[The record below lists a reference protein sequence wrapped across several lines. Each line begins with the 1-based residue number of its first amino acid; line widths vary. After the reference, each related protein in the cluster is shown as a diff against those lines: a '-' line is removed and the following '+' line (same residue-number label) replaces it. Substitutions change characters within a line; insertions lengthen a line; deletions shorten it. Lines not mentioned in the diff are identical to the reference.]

1 MTFGSAM
8 SGAFPWHWHD
18 GGMREATEPD
28 FDGISLEALRRRQS
42 AKWRAY
48 PDDVLPAWVAEMDFA
63 LAAPVKQALLAAVGL
78 DDCGYAYPDP
88 RLDEAFA
95 GFAQRRW
102 AWQVDPGR
110 VRLAPDVMVGIA
122 EVLGALTEPGDRVVV
137 NTPVY
142 PPFFATIAQIGR
154 RVAEAPLAR
163 GPGGFEL
170 DLDAVERALAAGARA
185 WLLCNPHNPTGRVL
199 GRDEL
204 EAVVELAARHDAVVV
219 ADEIHAPL
227 TLPGAR
233 HVPLL
238 SLGDEAAARAVAL
251 TSASKAWNL
260 AGLKCA
266 LAVAGCSAMQA
277 RLKAMPDDLH
287 YRCGLLGLLGSTA
300 AFQQGEPWLEA
311 LLGYLDRNRRLLA
324 GLLAERLPAVGY
336 VPPEASYLAWLDCT
350 ALGLGPDPAAVLLRR
365 GRVALSRGLDFG
377 RQGAGFVRLNTGTS
391 AALLTEAVERMVKG
405 AERSDRER

>member
-8 SGAFPWHWHD
+8 SGAFPWRWHD

-110 VRLAPDVMVGIA
+110 VRL
-122 EVLGALTEPGDRVVV
+122 
-137 NTPVY
+137 
-142 PPFFATIAQIGR
+142 
-154 RVAEAPLAR
+154 
-163 GPGGFEL
+163 
-170 DLDAVERALAAGARA
+170 
-185 WLLCNPHNPTGRVL
+185 
-199 GRDEL
+199 GRDVL

-266 LAVAGCSAMQA
+266 LAVASWPAMQA

-405 AERSDRER
+405 AERSGRER

>member
-1 MTFGSAM
+1 
-8 SGAFPWHWHD
+8 
-18 GGMREATEPD
+18 MREATGLD

-63 LAAPVKQALLAAVGL
+63 LAAPVKQALLATVGL
-78 DDCGYAYPDP
+78 DDCGYAWRDP
-88 RLDEAFA
+88 RLGEAFA

-102 AWQVDPGR
+102 SWRVDPGR
-110 VRLAPDVMVGIA
+110 VGLVPDVMMGIA
-122 EVLGALTEPGDRVVV
+122 EVLGVLTEPGDAVVV
-137 NTPVY
+137 NTPAY
-142 PPFFATIAQIGR
+142 PPFFATIAQVGR
-154 RVAEAPLAR
+154 RVVEAPLAR
-163 GPGGFEL
+163 GRGGFEL
-170 DLDAVERALAAGARA
+170 DLEAVERALAAGARA

-199 GRDEL
+199 GRGEL

-287 YRCGLLGLLGSTA
+287 YRCGLLGLLG
-300 AFQQGEPWLEA
+300 
-311 LLGYLDRNRRLLA
+311 YLDRNRRLLA

-350 ALGLGPDPAAVLLRR
+350 ALGPGPDPAAVLLRR

-405 AERSDRER
+405 AERSGRER

>member
-8 SGAFPWHWHD
+8 SGAFPWRWHD

-110 VRLAPDVMVGIA
+110 VRLVPDVMVGIA

-142 PPFFATIAQIGR
+142 PPFFSTIAQIGR
-154 RVAEAPLAR
+154 RAARPVAVAR
-163 GPGGFEL
+163 RRGGRTCRGTHLRVEGVEPRRTEMRPGG
-170 DLDAVERALAAGARA
+170 R
-185 WLLCNPHNPTGRVL
+185 
-199 GRDEL
+199 
-204 EAVVELAARHDAVVV
+204 
-219 ADEIHAPL
+219 
-227 TLPGAR
+227 
-233 HVPLL
+233 
-238 SLGDEAAARAVAL
+238 
-251 TSASKAWNL
+251 
-260 AGLKCA
+260 
-266 LAVAGCSAMQA
+266 
-277 RLKAMPDDLH
+277 
-287 YRCGLLGLLGSTA
+287 GLLGDAGAPEGHAGRPPLSLRA
-300 AFQQGEPWLEA
+300 ARPA
-311 LLGYLDRNRRLLA
+311 RLD
-324 GLLAERLPAVGY
+324 GRLPAG
-336 VPPEASYLAWLDCT
+336 
-350 ALGLGPDPAAVLLRR
+350 
-365 GRVALSRGLDFG
+365 
-377 RQGAGFVRLNTGTS
+377 
-391 AALLTEAVERMVKG
+391 
-405 AERSDRER
+405 